1 MKILGITYQD
11 RKDSFNLFELSSH
24 DERVE
29 HLLVHNYDIR
39 ITERKDDQSM
49 HNTKLVDLLEGNLYL
64 IKDYLLAV

>member
-39 ITERKDDQSM
+39 ITERKDD
-49 HNTKLVDLLEGNLYL
+49 
-64 IKDYLLAV
+64 